1 MKFAI
6 ARKARKSISITINTS
21 LIMAKEIRYY
31 LCNSRRE
38 VLYQYGCFTS
48 LETAEIKFRTIL
60 YNTSGDCPVCG
71 IRAFEEEV

>member
-1 MKFAI
+1 
-6 ARKARKSISITINTS
+6 
-21 LIMAKEIRYY
+21 MAKEIRYY
-31 LCNSRRE
+31 LCNRHRE

-48 LETAEIKFRTIL
+48 LEAAEIKFRTIL